1 MNLRE
6 GPVCVSS
13 NDGGDEL
20 CNTESTHQGVGRSL
34 HEEEAMR
41 TGDEDEHLR
50 DDGDLEVDDHVQLR
64 VVRLGTRDALRA
76 RDGDAELVVE
86 EVRLDDNRAERN
98 PTRMSAQI
106 ITTLRWN
113 TYVEAVR

>member
-41 TGDEDEHLR
+41 TRDEDERLR
-50 DDGDLEVDDHVQLR
+50 DDGNLEVDDRVQLG
-64 VVRLGTRDALRA
+64 VVRV
-76 RDGDAELVVE
+76 DGEGRREADTELVLE
-86 EVRLDDNRAERN
+86 EGRLLDDDNKGDPEGVVS
-98 PTRMSAQI
+98 TRSDK
-106 ITTLRWN
+106 
-113 TYVEAVR
+113 